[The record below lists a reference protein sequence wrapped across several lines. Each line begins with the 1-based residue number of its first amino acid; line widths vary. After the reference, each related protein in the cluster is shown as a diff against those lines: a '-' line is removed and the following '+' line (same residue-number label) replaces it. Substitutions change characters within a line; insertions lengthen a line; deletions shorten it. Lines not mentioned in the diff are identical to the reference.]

1 MTTLDRDRA
10 TAPVLPEAGSAW
22 PITTTESAK
31 LFARASV
38 VSPGGVQGEG
48 RGATPYPLFMTRAQG
63 SRIWDV
69 DGNEFIDFHSSFGAV
84 LLGHNDPRIKAAV
97 VRAMDEHGVSF
108 SAANPLEVELA
119 ERLIGMIPSAER
131 VVFSCTGTEATY
143 HAIRLAR
150 GYTGRERILKFEGN
164 YHGWHDYVAWS
175 HHFATDEGGG
185 VPTPTAASAGIPAAV
200 RDLVEVREY
209 NDAAGVRELLARE
222 GDTIAAVIVEPV
234 FHNAGVVL
242 PDPGFLEALRE
253 ACTAAGSLLIF
264 DEVITGFRHGP
275 GGAQGRYGVT
285 PDLTTMGKALG
296 NGFPI
301 SLLAGRAEVM
311 DHLGPK
317 GDVLFAGTFAGQ
329 ALGCA
334 VALEVSRIVQ
344 EGAIHAPPEPAR
356 GPPHRGHPGGHRR
369 DRHEGPGPCHRRR
382 LDDLLHRRADPP
394 LPGLRPV
401 RHGQGPSDPARL
413 PELAARTGHL
423 HPPALHDPRLP
434 DRSPQR
440 GGRRPGGRRDRV
452 VPAGVREPA
461 RRTTGRLRARTGA
474 RGQRAARIGRPE
486 PQPSRRRRYSR
497 LKRWPAM
504 TEAGVSLVPSAWSCS
519 TTSQPR

>member
-1 MTTLDRDRA
+1 
-10 TAPVLPEAGSAW
+10 
-22 PITTTESAK
+22 
-31 LFARASV
+31 
-38 VSPGGVQGEG
+38 
-48 RGATPYPLFMTRAQG
+48 
-63 SRIWDV
+63 
-69 DGNEFIDFHSSFGAV
+69 
-84 LLGHNDPRIKAAV
+84 
-97 VRAMDEHGVSF
+97 MDEHGVSF

-334 VALEVSRIVQ
+334 VALEVLADRA
-344 EGAIHAPPEPAR
+344 GGRDPRAPEPAR
-356 GPPHRGHPGGHRR
+356 GAPHQRASRR
-369 DRHEGPGPCHRRR
+369 PSTRPARGPGRCHRRR

-394 LPGLRPV
+394 LPRLRPV
-401 RHGQGPSDPARL
+401 RDGQEPPGPARL
-413 PELAARTGHL
+413 PELAARARDL
-423 HPPALHDPRLP
+423 RPPALHDPRLP
-434 DRSPQR
+434 DGRPHRTRTSTGWSTRPPRSSSE
-440 GGRRPGGRRDRV
+440 
-452 VPAGVREPA
+452 REPA
-461 RRTTGRLRARTGA
+461 RAAGFRSLMTVRPDRATGSPGRGGTTSDPESPEVLVGSP
-474 RGQRAARIGRPE
+474 AA
-486 PQPSRRRRYSR
+486 
-497 LKRWPAM
+497 PAM
-504 TEAGVSLVPSAWSCS
+504 TEPGVSRVPRAWSCS
-519 TTSQPR
+519 MTSQPR